1 MKNKYTNTINSLK
14 IQYKELL
21 KTQSGGMWPFNNP
34 EQKDKIKEILNKTYA
49 STYFIYGI
57 KISKEK
63 QKLNDLIMQFI
74 LNENDLGKED
84 LTDEDKTK
92 LEKNKQKLKQNI
104 EELKYTINQKEIE
117 AQRKPH
123 IKL

>member
-21 KTQSGGMWPFNNP
+21 KTQSGGMWPFNNSKQ
-34 EQKDKIKEILNKTYA
+34 EKDKIKEILNKTYA

-63 QKLNDLIMQFI
+63 QKLNHLIMQLI
-74 LNENDLGKED
+74 LNKNDLDKEG
-84 LTDEDKTK
+84 LHDEDKIR
-92 LEKNKQKLKQNI
+92 LEKNIQKLQEN
-104 EELKYTINQKEIE
+104 
-117 AQRKPH
+117 R
-123 IKL
+123 